1 MTNQNNFT
9 QEDLDEFRF
18 LVKKTESTNKMDR
31 IDGRLEMPDF
41 IKRVGNEKCEAM
53 FEVLKQES

>member
-1 MTNQNNFT
+1 MTNENNFT